1 LVHRTIIGADPGATR
16 ANDHFQVSIYD
27 YRWIAMAQN
36 NLVRCNIFIIDSGFT
51 PSILLVDHNLKPRS
65 ATMDQKQIFKQMMN
79 FNKGAF
85 NNAYNAM
92 IMVQDQTETLA
103 NSMLNQATWLPEE
116 GKKALNDWVDAFKKG
131 REAYKKT
138 VDDAFAKVE
147 EFL

>member
-1 LVHRTIIGADPGATR
+1 
-16 ANDHFQVSIYD
+16 
-27 YRWIAMAQN
+27 MAQN
-36 NLVRCNIFIIDSGFT
+36 NFVRCNIFTIDSGFT
-51 PSILLVDHNLKPRS
+51 PSILLVDHNLKPRRP
-65 ATMDQKQIFKQMMN
+65 TVDQKQIFKQMMN

-103 NSMLNQATWLPEE
+103 NSMLNQASWLPEE